1 MATRI
6 ELIVRLLEEAM
17 KHQFIMPKQTYRLL
31 DEAHG
36 YALELQDDLRE

>member
-17 KHQFIMPKQTYRLL
+17 AGFPADVLGLL